1 MKKLIKNLC
10 INLLF
15 AILLSSNIYSQDQCG
30 TQDFPNSQAPYGN
43 DFFGGYLKPQRT
55 DYSDGG
61 QIPYPLNLTA
71 SLNMLFVFVQ
81 FRDENKTSDE

>member
-30 TQDFPNSQAPYGN
+30 TQDFPDSEAPYVN
-43 DFFGGYLKPQRT
+43 NFFGGYLKPQRT
-55 DYSDGG
+55 DYSNGNI
-61 QIPYPLNLTA
+61 IPEEQNPT
-71 SLNMLFVFVQ
+71 LNMLFVFVQ